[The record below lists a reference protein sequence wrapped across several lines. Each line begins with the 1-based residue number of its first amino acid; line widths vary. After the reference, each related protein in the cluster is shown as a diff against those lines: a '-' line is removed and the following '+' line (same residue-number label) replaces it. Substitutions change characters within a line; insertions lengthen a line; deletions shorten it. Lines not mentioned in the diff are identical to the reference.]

1 MPDTKLGYKDMKN
14 QFKFMFIICALLSAL
29 VLNSCAPEYKLEF
42 AIGAASAECPID
54 LGDGITITNIDSE
67 DNNVVYTCIVDESDS
82 ETLVSDMD
90 NHRIRSVMKESI
102 LSTLVNSSDPD
113 MNEFINLVKEA
124 KYNIVYRYIGS
135 LSNTKV
141 DIVIYPHE
149 L

>member
-1 MPDTKLGYKDMKN
+1 MKN

-42 AIGAASAECPID
+42 AIGTASAECPVD
-54 LGDGITITNIDSE
+54 LGDGITITEIDSE

-135 LSNTKV
+135 LSNAKV